1 MAEPAVTVV
10 IPTFNRSSLLRRT
23 LAALATQEGIT
34 AAEGEVVVVDGGST
48 DATAAVVAGFPS
60 VIYLRQA
67 NAGPAAARNRG
78 WAAATASVVAFTD
91 DDTVPSSRWLADLSA
106 AFAADPGLAA
116 VGGTVAPL
124 RVSFLTA
131 FVQAEQHASHGT
143 GPDGQIKY
151 LVTAN
156 CAYRREVLASLGGF
170 DESFPAASGE
180 DTDLTMRAQAAG
192 HRMRIVDGALVLHD
206 HPDHLKPILKA
217 YLKHGRSRR
226 LVIDRN
232 PSGGWGEGRDD
243 VLTLDHWRRRYA
255 RYRGGGLRPLA
266 ALAAMGL
273 RVVGMVAYATGIA
286 QARRPVVA
294 GRRVKQTHVVIACP
308 GADHVARGY
317 ERVAKELFDLLETDP
332 TLRVTLVKGSGPRTS
347 GTVLPSLRR
356 DRPTARGISSLLSSR
371 AAGGAVPRRDG
382 RSWAGFVARLARRR
396 MAITPYDIEASTFG
410 VSLLWHTALSRP
422 DVLVLQDVPTAR
434 VVALGRRL
442 PGWKTR
448 LLFVNGTPWPAPYP
462 FADVVQH
469 VTPVTWGADP
479 AAGWERVFLPLG
491 TNPPEAVLPAGSA
504 EVRHRFGLP
513 ADGAIVVSLG
523 TMLDHHKRHLH
534 LIVELGRLPEPRPF
548 LVIAGAPDVDQARI
562 ESAARETLGDGQRVM
577 HVKPGEVSAL
587 LSCADVFVLASLRE
601 GFGLV
606 YLEALAAGL
615 PTVAHDDR
623 LQRWLMGDF
632 GDYVDMTALGE
643 LARCL
648 EVVLRRDDRWS
659 RAEARRR
666 YVDDRFSWR
675 ALRDDYLALVHGPE
689 GAVH

>member
-1 MAEPAVTVV
+1 MREPAVTVV

-23 LAALATQEGIT
+23 LAAIAAQEGIS
-34 AAEGEVVVVDGGST
+34 AAAVEVVVVDDGST
-48 DATAAVVAGFPS
+48 DDTAAVAAGFPS
-60 VIYLRQA
+60 VVYLRQA

-78 WAAATASVVAFTD
+78 WAAATAPVVAFTD
-91 DDTVPSSRWLADLSA
+91 DDTVPSSSWLADLSA
-106 AFAADPGLAA
+106 VFAADPGLAA
-116 VGGTVAPL
+116 VGGAVAPL
-124 RVSFLTA
+124 HVSFLTR

-180 DTDLTMRAQAAG
+180 DTDLTLRAQASG
-192 HRMRIVDGALVLHD
+192 YRMRIIDGALVLHD

-226 LVIDRN
+226 MVIDRN
-232 PSGGWGEGRDD
+232 PSGGWGEGRDN

-255 RYRGGGLRPLA
+255 RYRAGGLRPVP
-266 ALAAMGL
+266 ALAAIGL
-273 RVVGMVAYATGIA
+273 RVLGMVAYATGIA
-286 QARRPVVA
+286 QARRRVAA
-294 GRRVKQTHVVIACP
+294 GRRQKQTHVVIACP

-317 ERVAKELFDLLETDP
+317 ERVSRELFDLLGTDP
-332 TLRVTLVKGSGPRTS
+332 TLRVSLVKGSGPTS
-347 GTVLPSLRR
+347 PGTVLPSLRR
-356 DRPTARGISSLLSSR
+356 DRPTARGISRMLSPR
-371 AAGGAVPRRDG
+371 AAAATPRRDS
-382 RSWAGFVARLARRR
+382 RSWLGFAARLARRQ

-410 VSLLWHTALSRP
+410 ISLLWHTALRRP

-434 VVALGRRL
+434 AVALGRHL
-442 PGWKTR
+442 PGWRTR
-448 LLFVNGTPWPAPYP
+448 LLFINGTPWPAPYP

-469 VTPVTWGADP
+469 VTPVTWEDDP
-479 AAGWERVFLPLG
+479 ATGWERVLLPLG
-491 TNPPEAVLPAGSA
+491 TNPPEAVLPAASA
-504 EVRHRFGLP
+504 DVRHRFGLP
-513 ADGAIVVSLG
+513 AVGVIVVSLG
-523 TMLDHHKRHLH
+523 TLLDHHKRHLH
-534 LIVELGRLPEPRPF
+534 LIGELSRLPEPRPF

-562 ESAARETLGDGQRVM
+562 ESAAREALGAGQRVM
-577 HVKPGEVSAL
+577 HVEPDEVSAL

-615 PTVAHDDR
+615 PTVAHDGR

-632 GDYVDMTALGE
+632 GDYVDMTAPGE

-648 EVVLRRDDRWS
+648 QVVMRRDDRWA